1 MPGGESVQGEG
12 WALPADREP
21 RESLMREVRLEK
33 SGPDVRGL
41 GCR

>member
-12 WALPADREP
+12 WALQLIGSP
-21 RESLMREVRLEK
+21 ESLMREVRLEK